1 MLDGIS
7 LPLDYFIEMAV
18 MPVNTGLF
26 EKSNTQ
32 DFTKLSVQDLGSCG
46 QPCEFKSRYPH
57 HKSTVSLIETVLLFF
72 CSESPAFTRVL
83 SKNTDDNTLAES
95 FQQGCFLLVKNMLI
109 W

>member
-57 HKSTVSLIETVLLFF
+57 HKSTVSLIETVLLLFEAETLDYTRIF
-72 CSESPAFTRVL
+72 VNNTVDFT
-83 SKNTDDNTLAES
+83 SAES
-95 FQQGCFLLVKNMLI
+95 FP
-109 W
+109 